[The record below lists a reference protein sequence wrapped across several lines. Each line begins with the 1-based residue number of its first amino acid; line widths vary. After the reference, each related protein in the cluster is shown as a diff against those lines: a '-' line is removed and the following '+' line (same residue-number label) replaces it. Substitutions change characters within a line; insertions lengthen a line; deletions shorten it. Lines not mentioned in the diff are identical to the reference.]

1 MSSLQIKHLF
11 GLQGVSRQDIRT
23 ILDNAKQFREILER
37 PVKKVPSLRGLTVV
51 NLFFE
56 NSTRTRTSFELA
68 EKRLSADT
76 VNFTTASSSV
86 KKGETLVDT
95 LRNIESMK
103 IDIVVVR
110 HKGTGVPKFLAQH
123 SDAIVVNAGDGAH
136 EHPTQGLLD
145 MLTIEEKLGTLEGK
159 KVAIIGDIRHSRV
172 ARSNIWGMT
181 TMGAHVTLCGPSTL
195 VPRNTELLQYPE
207 LAGSVSWES
216 DVKKAVRDADAV
228 IALRLQKER
237 MDDALLP
244 SMREYRNF
252 FGITEEVLGCCKD
265 KVIIMHPGPIN
276 RGVELDSDIA
286 DGEHSVI
293 LDQVT
298 NGVAVR
304 MAVLFLLA
312 GGRNND

>member
-1 MSSLQIKHLF
+1 MSALEIKHLF
-11 GLQGVSRQDIRT
+11 GLRGVSKSDIRL

-37 PVKKVPSLRGLTVV
+37 PVKKVPSLRGMTVV

-76 VNFTTASSSV
+76 VNFTSSNSSV

-95 LRNIESMK
+95 LRNIEAMK

-110 HKGTGVPKFLAQH
+110 HKGTGVPKFLADN
-123 SDAIVVNAGDGAH
+123 SNAIIVNAGDGAH
-136 EHPTQGLLD
+136 EHPTQALLD

-159 KVAIIGDIRHSRV
+159 NVTIVGDIRHSRV
-172 ARSNIWGMT
+172 ARSNLWGMT

-195 VPRNTELLQYPE
+195 VPRNTELMDK
-207 LAGSVSWES
+207 VTWEP
-216 DVKKAVRDADAV
+216 DVKKAVKNADAI

-244 SMREYRNF
+244 SMREYRNT
-252 FGITEEVLGCCKD
+252 FGITHELLENVSD
-265 KVIIMHPGPIN
+265 KVLIMHPGPIN
-276 RGVELDSDIA
+276 RGVELDSEIA
-286 DGEHSVI
+286 DGDNSVI
-293 LDQVT
+293 LNQVT

-304 MAVLFLLA
+304 MAVLYLLA
-312 GGRNND
+312 GGRADA

>member
-1 MSSLQIKHLF
+1 VSALEIKHLF
-11 GLQGVSRQDIRT
+11 GLRGVSKHDIRM

-37 PVKKVPSLRGLTVV
+37 PVKKVPSLRGMTVV

-76 VNFTTASSSV
+76 VNFTSSNSSV

-95 LRNIESMK
+95 LRNIEAMK

-110 HKGTGVPKFLAQH
+110 HKGTGVPKFLADN
-123 SDAIVVNAGDGAH
+123 SSAIIVNAGDGAH
-136 EHPTQGLLD
+136 EHPTQALLD

-159 KVAIIGDIRHSRV
+159 NVTIVGDIRHSRV
-172 ARSNIWGMT
+172 ARSNLWGMT

-195 VPRNTELLQYPE
+195 VPRNTELMDK
-207 LAGSVSWES
+207 VTWES
-216 DVKKAVRDADAV
+216 DVKKAVKNADAI

-244 SMREYRNF
+244 SMREYRNT
-252 FGITEEVLGCCKD
+252 FGITHDLLENVKDQVL
-265 KVIIMHPGPIN
+265 VMHPGPIN
-276 RGVELDSDIA
+276 RGVELDSEIA
-286 DGEHSVI
+286 DGENSVI
-293 LDQVT
+293 LNQVT

-304 MAVLFLLA
+304 MAVLYLLA
-312 GGRNND
+312 GGRANA

>member
-1 MSSLQIKHLF
+1 MSALEIKHLF
-11 GLQGVSRQDIRT
+11 GLRGVSKHDIRM

-37 PVKKVPSLRGLTVV
+37 PVKKVPSLRGMTVV

-76 VNFTTASSSV
+76 VNFTSSNSSV

-95 LRNIESMK
+95 LRNIEAMK

-110 HKGTGVPKFLAQH
+110 HKGTGVPKFLADN
-123 SDAIVVNAGDGAH
+123 SNAIIVNAGDGAH
-136 EHPTQGLLD
+136 EHPTQALLD

-159 KVAIIGDIRHSRV
+159 NVTIVGDIRHSRV
-172 ARSNIWGMT
+172 ARSNLWGMT

-195 VPRNTELLQYPE
+195 VPRNTELMDK
-207 LAGSVSWES
+207 VTWES
-216 DVKKAVRDADAV
+216 DVKKAVKDADAI

-244 SMREYRNF
+244 SMREYRNT
-252 FGITEEVLGCCKD
+252 FGITHELLECAKD
-265 KVIIMHPGPIN
+265 KVLIMHPGPIN
-276 RGVELDSDIA
+276 RGVELDSEIA
-286 DGEHSVI
+286 DGENSVI
-293 LDQVT
+293 LNQVT

-312 GGRNND
+312 GGRANA

>member
-1 MSSLQIKHLF
+1 VSALEIKHLF
-11 GLQGVSRQDIRT
+11 GLRGVSKHDIRM

-37 PVKKVPSLRGLTVV
+37 PVKKVPSLRGMTVV

-76 VNFTTASSSV
+76 VNFTSSNSSV

-95 LRNIESMK
+95 LRNIEAMK

-110 HKGTGVPKFLAQH
+110 HKGTGVPKFLADN
-123 SDAIVVNAGDGAH
+123 SNAIVVNAGDGAH
-136 EHPTQGLLD
+136 EHPTQALLD

-159 KVAIIGDIRHSRV
+159 NVTIVGDIRHSRV
-172 ARSNIWGMT
+172 ARSNLWGMT

-195 VPRNTELLQYPE
+195 VPRNTELMDK
-207 LAGSVSWES
+207 VTWES
-216 DVKKAVRDADAV
+216 DVKKAVKDADAI

-244 SMREYRNF
+244 SMREYRNT
-252 FGITEEVLGCCKD
+252 FGITHELLECAKD
-265 KVIIMHPGPIN
+265 KVLIMHPGPIN
-276 RGVELDSDIA
+276 RGVELDSEIA
-286 DGEHSVI
+286 DGENSVI
-293 LDQVT
+293 LNQVT

-312 GGRNND
+312 GGRANA

>member
-1 MSSLQIKHLF
+1 MSALEIKHLF
-11 GLQGVSRQDIRT
+11 GLRGVSKHDIRL

-37 PVKKVPSLRGLTVV
+37 PVKKVPSLRGMTVV

-76 VNFTTASSSV
+76 VNFTSSNSSV

-95 LRNIESMK
+95 LRNIEAMK

-110 HKGTGVPKFLAQH
+110 HKGTGVPKFLADN
-123 SDAIVVNAGDGAH
+123 SNAIIVNAGDGAH
-136 EHPTQGLLD
+136 EHPTQALLD

-159 KVAIIGDIRHSRV
+159 NVTIVGDIRHSRV
-172 ARSNIWGMT
+172 ARSNLWGMT

-195 VPRNTELLQYPE
+195 VPRNTELMDK
-207 LAGSVSWES
+207 VTWES
-216 DVKKAVRDADAV
+216 DVKKAVKNADAI

-244 SMREYRNF
+244 SMREYRNT
-252 FGITEEVLGCCKD
+252 FGITHELLECAKD
-265 KVIIMHPGPIN
+265 KVLIMHPGPIN
-276 RGVELDSDIA
+276 RGVELDSEIA
-286 DGEHSVI
+286 DGENSVI
-293 LDQVT
+293 LNQVT

-304 MAVLFLLA
+304 MAVLYLLA
-312 GGRNND
+312 GGRANA

>member
-1 MSSLQIKHLF
+1 MSALEIKHLF
-11 GLQGVSRQDIRT
+11 GLRGVSKHDIRM

-37 PVKKVPSLRGLTVV
+37 PVKKVPSLRGMTVV

-76 VNFTTASSSV
+76 VNFTSSNSSV

-95 LRNIESMK
+95 LRNIEAMK

-110 HKGTGVPKFLAQH
+110 HKGTGVPKFLADN
-123 SDAIVVNAGDGAH
+123 SNAIIVNAGDGAH
-136 EHPTQGLLD
+136 EHPTQALLD

-159 KVAIIGDIRHSRV
+159 NVTIVGDIRHSRV
-172 ARSNIWGMT
+172 ARSNLWGMT

-195 VPRNTELLQYPE
+195 VPRNTELMDK
-207 LAGSVSWES
+207 VTWES
-216 DVKKAVRDADAV
+216 DVKKAVEKADAI

-244 SMREYRNF
+244 SMREYRNT
-252 FGITEEVLGCCKD
+252 FGITDELLECAKD
-265 KVIIMHPGPIN
+265 KVLIMHPGPIN

-312 GGRNND
+312 GGRANEKA

>member
-1 MSSLQIKHLF
+1 MSALEIKHLF
-11 GLQGVSRQDIRT
+11 GLRGVSKHDIRM

-37 PVKKVPSLRGLTVV
+37 PVKKVPSLRGMTVV

-76 VNFTTASSSV
+76 VNFTSSNSSV

-95 LRNIESMK
+95 LRNIEAMK

-110 HKGTGVPKFLAQH
+110 HKGTGVPKFLADN
-123 SDAIVVNAGDGAH
+123 SNAIVVNAGDGAH
-136 EHPTQGLLD
+136 EHPTQALLD

-159 KVAIIGDIRHSRV
+159 NVTIVGDIRHSRV
-172 ARSNIWGMT
+172 ARSNLWGMT

-195 VPRNTELLQYPE
+195 VPRNTELMDK
-207 LAGSVSWES
+207 VTWES
-216 DVKKAVRDADAV
+216 DVKKAVKDADAI

-244 SMREYRNF
+244 SMREYRNT
-252 FGITEEVLGCCKD
+252 FGITHELLECAKD
-265 KVIIMHPGPIN
+265 KVLIMHPGPIN
-276 RGVELDSDIA
+276 RGVELDSEIA
-286 DGEHSVI
+286 DGENSVI
-293 LDQVT
+293 LNQVT

-312 GGRNND
+312 GGRANA

>member
-1 MSSLQIKHLF
+1 MSSLNIKHLF
-11 GLQGVSRQDIRT
+11 GLHGVSKNDLRK
-23 ILDNAKQFREILER
+23 ILDTAKQFRAVLDR
-37 PVKKVPSLRGLTVV
+37 PVKKVPSLRGMTVV

-68 EKRLSADT
+68 EKRLSADV
-76 VNFTTASSSV
+76 VNFTTSNSSV
-86 KKGETLVDT
+86 QKGETLVDT

-110 HKGTGVPKFLAQH
+110 HKGTGVPKFLAEH
-123 SDAIVVNAGDGAH
+123 SNAIVVNAGDGAH
-136 EHPTQGLLD
+136 EHPTQALLD
-145 MLTIEEKLGTLEGK
+145 MLTIEEKLGTLENK
-159 KVAIIGDIRHSRV
+159 KITIVGDIRHSRV

-181 TMGAHVTLCGPSTL
+181 TMGASVTLCGPSTL
-195 VPRNTELLQYPE
+195 IPRNTDLL
-207 LAGSVSWES
+207 GNVTWENN
-216 DVKKAVRDADAV
+216 VERAVQDADAI

-252 FGITEEVLGCCKD
+252 FGVTERVLSQAKD
-265 KVIIMHPGPIN
+265 STLIMHPGPIN
-276 RGVELDSDIA
+276 RGVELDSDVA
-286 DGEHSVI
+286 DGSHSVI

-304 MAVLFLLA
+304 MSVLFLLS
-312 GGRNND
+312 GGRFNE

>member
-1 MSSLQIKHLF
+1 MSALEIKHLF
-11 GLQGVSRQDIRT
+11 GLRGVSKHDIRM

-37 PVKKVPSLRGLTVV
+37 PVKKVPSLRGMTVV

-76 VNFTTASSSV
+76 VNFTSSNSSV

-95 LRNIESMK
+95 LRNIEAMK

-110 HKGTGVPKFLAQH
+110 HKGTGVPKFLADN
-123 SDAIVVNAGDGAH
+123 SNAIIVNAGDGAH
-136 EHPTQGLLD
+136 EHPTQALLD

-159 KVAIIGDIRHSRV
+159 NVTIVGDIRHSRV
-172 ARSNIWGMT
+172 ARSNLWGMT

-195 VPRNTELLQYPE
+195 VPRNTELMDK
-207 LAGSVSWES
+207 VTWES
-216 DVKKAVRDADAV
+216 DVKKAVKNADAI

-244 SMREYRNF
+244 SMREYRNT
-252 FGITEEVLGCCKD
+252 FGITHDLLENVKEQVL
-265 KVIIMHPGPIN
+265 VMHPGPIN
-276 RGVELDSDIA
+276 RGVELDSEIA
-286 DGEHSVI
+286 DGENSVI
-293 LDQVT
+293 LNQVT

-304 MAVLFLLA
+304 MAVLYLLA
-312 GGRNND
+312 GGRANA

>member
-1 MSSLQIKHLF
+1 MSALEIKHLF
-11 GLQGVSRQDIRT
+11 GLRGVSKHDIRM

-37 PVKKVPSLRGLTVV
+37 PVKKVPSLRGMTVV

-76 VNFTTASSSV
+76 VNFTSSNSSV

-95 LRNIESMK
+95 LRNIEAMK

-110 HKGTGVPKFLAQH
+110 HKGTGVPKFLADN
-123 SDAIVVNAGDGAH
+123 SNAIIVNAGDGAH
-136 EHPTQGLLD
+136 EHPTQALLD
-145 MLTIEEKLGTLEGK
+145 MLTVEEKLGTLEGK
-159 KVAIIGDIRHSRV
+159 NVTIVGDIRHSRV
-172 ARSNIWGMT
+172 ARSNLWGMT

-195 VPRNTELLQYPE
+195 VPRNTELMDK
-207 LAGSVSWES
+207 VTWES
-216 DVKKAVRDADAV
+216 DVKKAVKNADAI

-244 SMREYRNF
+244 SMREYRNT
-252 FGITEEVLGCCKD
+252 FGITHELLECAKD
-265 KVIIMHPGPIN
+265 KVLIMHPGPIN
-276 RGVELDSDIA
+276 RGVELDSEIA
-286 DGEHSVI
+286 DGENSVI
-293 LDQVT
+293 LNQVT

-304 MAVLFLLA
+304 MAVLYLLA
-312 GGRNND
+312 GGRANA

>member
-1 MSSLQIKHLF
+1 MSALHIKHLF
-11 GLQGVSRQDIRT
+11 GLQGVCAEDIRT
-23 ILDNAKQFREILER
+23 ILDNAKQFRKILER
-37 PVKKVPSLRGLTVV
+37 PIKKVPSLRGLTVV

-76 VNFTTASSSV
+76 VNFASSNSSV

-95 LRNIESMK
+95 LRNIEAMK

-110 HKGTGVPKFLAQH
+110 HKGTGVPQFLAEH
-123 SDAIVVNAGDGAH
+123 SNAIIVNAGDGAH
-136 EHPTQGLLD
+136 EHPTQSLLD
-145 MLTIEEKLGTLEGK
+145 MLTIEEKLGSLKGK
-159 KVAIIGDIRHSRV
+159 RIAIIGDIRHSRV

-181 TMGAHVTLCGPSTL
+181 TMGANVTLCGPSTL
-195 VPRNTELLQYPE
+195 VPRNIELLQNQY
-207 LAGSVSWES
+207 AQNVSWES
-216 DVKKAVRDADAV
+216 DIEKAVNNSDAV

-252 FGITEEVLGCCKD
+252 FGITEQVLD
-265 KVIIMHPGPIN
+265 KAKENVLIMHPGPIN
-276 RGVELDSDIA
+276 RGVELDSEIA
-286 DGEHSVI
+286 DGAHSVI
-293 LDQVT
+293 LNQVT

-312 GGRNND
+312 GGKNENA

>member
-1 MSSLQIKHLF
+1 LSALEIKHLF
-11 GLQGVSRQDIRT
+11 GLRGVSKHDIRL
-23 ILDNAKQFREILER
+23 ILDNAKQFREVLER
-37 PVKKVPSLRGLTVV
+37 PVKKVPSLRGMTVV

-76 VNFTTASSSV
+76 VNFTSSNSSV

-95 LRNIESMK
+95 LRNIEAMK

-110 HKGTGVPKFLAQH
+110 HKGTGVPKFLADN
-123 SDAIVVNAGDGAH
+123 SNAIIVNAGDGAH
-136 EHPTQGLLD
+136 EHPTQALLD
-145 MLTIEEKLGTLEGK
+145 MLTVEEKLGTLEGK
-159 KVAIIGDIRHSRV
+159 NVTIVGDIRHSRV
-172 ARSNIWGMT
+172 ARSNLWGMT

-195 VPRNTELLQYPE
+195 VPRNTELMDK
-207 LAGSVSWES
+207 VTWET
-216 DVKKAVRDADAV
+216 DVKKAVKNADAI

-244 SMREYRNF
+244 SMREYRNT
-252 FGITEEVLGCCKD
+252 FGITHELLECAKD
-265 KVIIMHPGPIN
+265 KVLIMHPGPIN
-276 RGVELDSDIA
+276 RGVELDSEIA
-286 DGEHSVI
+286 DGENSVI
-293 LDQVT
+293 LNQVT

-312 GGRNND
+312 GGRANA

>member
-1 MSSLQIKHLF
+1 MSALEIKHLF
-11 GLQGVSRQDIRT
+11 GLRGVSKHDIRL

-37 PVKKVPSLRGLTVV
+37 PVKKVPSLRGMTVV

-76 VNFTTASSSV
+76 VNFTSSNSSV

-95 LRNIESMK
+95 LRNIEAMK

-110 HKGTGVPKFLAQH
+110 HKGTGVPKFLADN
-123 SDAIVVNAGDGAH
+123 SDAIIVNAGDGAH
-136 EHPTQGLLD
+136 EHPTQALLD

-159 KVAIIGDIRHSRV
+159 NVTIVGDIRHSRV
-172 ARSNIWGMT
+172 ARSNLWGMT
-181 TMGAHVTLCGPSTL
+181 TMGAQVTLCGPSTR
-195 VPRNTELLQYPE
+195 VPRNTALMDK
-207 LAGSVSWES
+207 VTWES
-216 DVKKAVRDADAV
+216 DVKKAVKDADAI

-244 SMREYRNF
+244 SMREYRNT
-252 FGITEEVLGCCKD
+252 FGITHELLECAKD
-265 KVIIMHPGPIN
+265 KVLIMHPGPIN
-276 RGVELDSDIA
+276 RGVELDSEIA
-286 DGEHSVI
+286 DGDNSVI
-293 LDQVT
+293 LNQVT

-304 MAVLFLLA
+304 MAVLYLLA
-312 GGRNND
+312 GGRANA

>member
-1 MSSLQIKHLF
+1 MSALEIKHLF
-11 GLQGVSRQDIRT
+11 GLRGVSKHDIRL

-37 PVKKVPSLRGLTVV
+37 PVKKVPSLRGMTVV

-76 VNFTTASSSV
+76 VNFTSSNSSV

-95 LRNIESMK
+95 LRNIEAMK

-110 HKGTGVPKFLAQH
+110 HKGTGVPKFLADN
-123 SDAIVVNAGDGAH
+123 SDAIIVNAGDGAH
-136 EHPTQGLLD
+136 EHPTQALLD

-159 KVAIIGDIRHSRV
+159 NVTIVGDIRHSRV
-172 ARSNIWGMT
+172 ARSNLWGMT

-195 VPRNTELLQYPE
+195 VPRNTELMDK
-207 LAGSVSWES
+207 VTWES
-216 DVKKAVRDADAV
+216 DVKKAVKNADAI

-244 SMREYRNF
+244 SMREYRNT
-252 FGITEEVLGCCKD
+252 FGITHDLLENVKDQVL
-265 KVIIMHPGPIN
+265 VMHPGPIN
-276 RGVELDSDIA
+276 RGVELDSEIA
-286 DGEHSVI
+286 DGENSVI
-293 LDQVT
+293 LNQVT

-304 MAVLFLLA
+304 MAVLYLLA
-312 GGRNND
+312 GGRANA

>member
-1 MSSLQIKHLF
+1 MSALEIKHLF
-11 GLQGVSRQDIRT
+11 GLRGVSKNDIRL

-37 PVKKVPSLRGLTVV
+37 PVKKVPSLRGMTVV

-76 VNFTTASSSV
+76 VNFTSSNSSV

-95 LRNIESMK
+95 LRNIEAMK

-110 HKGTGVPKFLAQH
+110 HKGTGVPKFLADN
-123 SDAIVVNAGDGAH
+123 SNAIIVNAGDGAH
-136 EHPTQGLLD
+136 EHPTQALLD

-159 KVAIIGDIRHSRV
+159 NVTIVGDIRHSRV
-172 ARSNIWGMT
+172 ARSNLWGMT
-181 TMGAHVTLCGPSTL
+181 TMGAYVTLCGPSTL
-195 VPRNTELLQYPE
+195 VPRNTELMDK
-207 LAGSVSWES
+207 VTWEP
-216 DVKKAVRDADAV
+216 DVKKAVKNADAI

-244 SMREYRNF
+244 SMREYRNT
-252 FGITEEVLGCCKD
+252 FGITHELLENVSD
-265 KVIIMHPGPIN
+265 KVLIMHPGPIN
-276 RGVELDSDIA
+276 RGVELDSEIA
-286 DGEHSVI
+286 DGDNSVI
-293 LDQVT
+293 LNQVT

-304 MAVLFLLA
+304 MAVLYLLA
-312 GGRNND
+312 GGRADA